1 MTTRNDRAIQGH
13 GFATLNVATILAE
26 SAARYPSAPAVHFAG
41 HTITYNSLWEQTR
54 AYAGALQARG
64 IGTGDRVALMAP
76 NVPDFMRVYYAALAL
91 GAIVVPVHPLFKKN
105 EIAFVLSDAQADL
118 FVAAAPF
125 LAEALPAAAAAKVPS
140 VSVLVPDEMVAASG
154 VPRLEDEAAAA
165 APIADIAR
173 TNPLDAATILYTSG
187 TTGTPKGAVSSHFS
201 IVEQVH
207 TSLIDSLDMQRD
219 DVVFGGLPLF
229 HTFGQTAVMNTVFRR
244 GASIALMPRFEADA
258 ALQLLVDQ
266 GVTIFAAV
274 PTMFIDLIQAGARSD
289 AQPPLRYGISGGA
302 ALPRVILE
310 KFAARFGAQVHEG
323 YGLTETTPI
332 VSFNSVHEDIRPGTV
347 GTPLWGVDVAIAQAD
362 IDDSIQL
369 TTDPDQIG
377 EIVVR
382 GHNLFKGYIG
392 REDAT
397 DAAIVDGWFRT
408 GDLGTITDRVVTI
421 VDRKKDL
428 IVRNGYNV
436 YPTEVEQ
443 AVAAH
448 PQLVGVSVFG
458 LPDERR
464 GEEVNAAVVVKSGEE
479 VTAEDVIA
487 FARERLAEYKYP
499 RVVHIVDELPLGASG
514 KVLRRALV
522 ERFGTPVEAGA
533 TV

>member
-1 MTTRNDRAIQGH
+1 MTELNDRAIQGD

-26 SAARYPSAPAVHFAG
+26 SATRYPEAPAVHFAG
-41 HTITYNSLWEQTR
+41 HTIPYAALWDQTR
-54 AYAGALQARG
+54 SYAGALKARG
-64 IGTGDRVALMAP
+64 IGKGSRVALMAP
-76 NVPDFMRVYYAALAL
+76 NVPDFMRVYYGALAL

-105 EIAFVLSDAQADL
+105 EIAFVLGDAQADV

-125 LAEALPAAAAAKVPS
+125 LAEAIPAAVASQVPI
-140 VSVLVPDEMVAASG
+140 VSVLVPDEMVAATG
-154 VPRLEDEAAAA
+154 VPRLEEESAAAT
-165 APIADIAR
+165 PITEVAQ

-207 TSLIDSLDMQRD
+207 TSLIDSFDMRRD
-219 DVVFGGLPLF
+219 DVIFGGLPLF
-229 HTFGQTAVMNTVFRR
+229 HTFGQTAVMNTAFRR
-244 GASIALMPRFEADA
+244 GASIALMPRFGADA
-258 ALQLLVDQ
+258 ALQLVVDQ

-274 PTMFIDLIQAGARSD
+274 PTMYVDLLQAGARSD
-289 AQPPLRYGISGGA
+289 LQPRFRYAVSGGA
-302 ALPRVILE
+302 ALPRVILD

-332 VSFNSVHEDIRPGTV
+332 VSFNIVGEDIRPGTV
-347 GTPLWGVDVAIAQAD
+347 GTPLWGVEAAIAKAD
-362 IDDSIQL
+362 IDNRIEL
-369 TTDPDQIG
+369 TTDPEEIG

-382 GHNLFKGYIG
+382 GHNVFKGYIG

-397 DAAIVDGWFRT
+397 DQAVIDGWFRT
-408 GDLGTITDRVVTI
+408 GDLGTIADRVITI

-443 AVAAH
+443 VIATH
-448 PQLVGVSVFG
+448 PQLVSVSVFG
-458 LPDERR
+458 VADERR
-464 GEEVNAAVVVKSGEE
+464 GEEVHAAVVIKPG
-479 VTAEDVIA
+479 EDVSSEGIIA

-499 RVVHIVDELPLGASG
+499 RVVHILAELPLGASG
-514 KVLRRALV
+514 KVLRRSLV
-522 ERFGTPVEAGA
+522 ERFGADVEAA
-533 TV
+533 VAR

>member
-1 MTTRNDRAIQGH
+1 MTTLNDRAIQGD

-41 HTITYNSLWEQTR
+41 HTITYSSLWEQTR
-54 AYAGALQARG
+54 AYAGALKARG

-125 LAEALPAAAAAKVPS
+125 LAEALPAAAAAKVPT

-154 VPRLEDEAAAA
+154 VPRLEEEAAAA

-289 AQPPLRYGISGGA
+289 AQPALRYGISGGA

-332 VSFNSVHEDIRPGTV
+332 VSFNTVHDDIRPGTV

-369 TTDPDQIG
+369 TTDPEQIG

-382 GHNLFKGYIG
+382 GHNVFKGYIG

-397 DAAIVDGWFRT
+397 DAAVVDGWFRT

-448 PQLVGVSVFG
+448 PQLVAVSVFG

>member
-1 MTTRNDRAIQGH
+1 MTTLTDRAIQGD

-26 SAARYPSAPAVHFAG
+26 SAARYPDAPAVHLAG
-41 HTITYNSLWEQTR
+41 HTIPYRALWGQAR

-64 IGTGDRVALMAP
+64 IGKGDRIALMAP
-76 NVPDFMRVYYAALAL
+76 NVPDFMRVYYGALAL

-105 EIAFVLSDAQADL
+105 EITFVLSDAQADL
-118 FVAAAPF
+118 FIAAAPF
-125 LAEALPAAAAAKVPS
+125 LVEALPAAVAAQVPTL
-140 VSVLVPDEMVAASG
+140 SVLVPDEMIAATG

-165 APIADIAR
+165 TPITDIEQ

-207 TSLIDSLDMQRD
+207 TSLIDSVDMRRD

-229 HTFGQTAVMNTVFRR
+229 HTFGQTAVMNTAFRR

-258 ALQLLVDQ
+258 ALQLIVDQ

-274 PTMFIDLIQAGARSD
+274 PTMFVDLLQAGARSD
-289 AQPPLRYGISGGA
+289 ARPTLRYGISGGA
-302 ALPRVILE
+302 ALPRAILE

-323 YGLTETTPI
+323 YGLTETTPV
-332 VSFNSVHEDIRPGTV
+332 VSFNTVYEDIRPGTA
-347 GTPLWGVDVAIAQAD
+347 GTPLWGVDVAIAKAD
-362 IDDSIQL
+362 VDDRIEL
-369 TTDPDQIG
+369 TSDADEIG

-382 GHNLFKGYIG
+382 GHNVFKGYIG

-397 DAAIVDGWFRT
+397 DATVVDGWFRT
-408 GDLGTITDRVVTI
+408 GDLGTITDRVITI

-443 AVAAH
+443 AIAGH
-448 PQLVGVSVFG
+448 PQLVSVSVFG

-464 GEEVNAAVVVKSGEE
+464 GEEVNAAVVVKPGEE

-522 ERFGTPVEAGA
+522 ERFAAQIEATAVG
-533 TV
+533 